1 MRLFKYSFKYSFILA
16 VAAAL
21 MPLAGCE
28 EESISESKAILV
40 GESEINLPAAATS
53 RTLTVY
59 ADGTWQAD
67 VTDIWLSVT
76 PTSGQG
82 TMDITITAEENFAE
96 EAREASLI
104 IKGASTLEDVTV
116 PVRQKMDRFRD
127 VTAQTVTEAL
137 ALKEGDLAKLS
148 ECQVVAQGKSG
159 FVVSDGTSC
168 IYVVG
173 TDNTLSLGCRL
184 TLTGDVVQL
193 NGIGVIDL
201 EDAFPVSEGTVEYP
215 DAKDITGETA
225 YAPGKVEYVTVTA
238 VYATGDKL
246 SIDGKQVASI
256 YESTEDY
263 SEIAGHNTIFTGYYL
278 GEGRNGHVILA
289 LSYEDLGKA
298 EISGKELPFKDDF
311 SWLAP
316 FIEEANAKLPAK
328 NRITDC
334 VSLVTPATDGCANI
348 YSTLVNNGILVLDEL
363 RARGYTDLN
372 PSSKTIYLQD
382 QYFKFGATGK
392 VSGLTLPNFKI
403 DGSMDLF
410 LSFKWCSHMPKSTN
424 PDATQLVVEIAEGPG
439 AIETAA
445 GQAQT
450 SDLINHSQKQGEMFW
465 NEAMVKVIGATAET
479 RLSIHPYGEITSSTI
494 FRYYLDDIQVVSAE
508 GMIEANVEVGG
519 IENDLVTFDGT
530 PAAPVAFTVKSDA
543 DFTISTTA
551 NWLHLDVAEGLAGEE
566 TAVTL
571 TCDQSELSTLRQG
584 EIVIKSGLTTR
595 KIQVVQSAAGQTL
608 SPFISIVGGN
618 YVNVNGTVTSATVSV
633 QANVSYEVEVTEGSD
648 WLSAEAVKTKAMVD
662 VTDVA
667 LTMAENSGTATRTGK
682 VRVYNAS
689 EKVEA
694 WITVTQ
700 TPAVITL
707 AKWNLSAE
715 TMSAYADKFGGTAGT
730 KDKAAG
736 DGGMY
741 VPANGGG
748 SGKISY
754 VQVDK
759 TDIDKNSAASRIV
772 GKTGEPYITGGWPG
786 DYWLFTVDYPEG
798 IPVGAKIHGY
808 FVTRASA
815 GGMKYFL
822 AEILDGDEWKP
833 VTATTTSKVNDEDV
847 TYNISQN
854 KTADFTVDFTY
865 VATKAS
871 KGFQVRVKCVVNS
884 RAGGSGPLDVPNG
897 GTHRIRGEESS
908 PYFEMTL

>member
-1 MRLFKYSFKYSFILA
+1 MRLLKYSFILA
-16 VAAAL
+16 AAAL
-21 MPLAGCE
+21 LSFAGCE
-28 EESISESKAILV
+28 EESVSESKAILV
-40 GESEINLPAAATS
+40 GESEINLPAIATS
-53 RTLTVY
+53 RTVTVY
-59 ADGTWQAD
+59 ADGTWLAD
-67 VTDIWLSVT
+67 VTDNWLSVS

-127 VTAQTVTEAL
+127 VTARTVTEAL
-137 ALKEGDLAKLS
+137 DLKAGDLAKLS
-148 ECQVVAQGKSG
+148 ECQVVAQAKRG
-159 FVVSDGTSC
+159 FVVSDGAGNICVIGS
-168 IYVVG
+168 
-173 TDNTLSLGCRL
+173 DNSLSLGCRL
-184 TLTGDVVQL
+184 TLTGDVAEL
-193 NGIGVIDL
+193 NGINVINL
-201 EDAFPVSEGTVEYP
+201 EDAFFVSEGTVEYP
-215 DAKDITGETA
+215 EAKDITNETA
-225 YAPGKVEYVTVTA
+225 YAPGKVEYVTVSA
-238 VYATGDKL
+238 VYGSGDKL
-246 SIDGKQVASI
+246 SIDGKQVASL
-256 YESTEDY
+256 YEATEDY
-263 SEIAGHNTIFTGYYL
+263 SAIVDHNTAFTGYYL
-278 GEGRNGHVILA
+278 GKNAKGHLILP

-298 EISGKELPFKDDF
+298 EIKGLELPFKDDF

-334 VSLVTPATDGCANI
+334 VGLVSPSADGCANI
-348 YSTLVNNGILVLDEL
+348 YSTLVNNNILVLDEL
-363 RARGYTDLN
+363 RSRGYTDLN
-372 PSSKTIYLQD
+372 PDSKTIYLQD

-403 DGSMDLF
+403 EGSMDLF
-410 LSFKWCSHMPKSTN
+410 LSFKWCSHMPKSTT

-439 AIETAA
+439 AVVTSA

-450 SDLINHSQKQGEMFW
+450 SDLINHTQKDGEMFW
-465 NEAMVKVIGATAET
+465 QDVMVKIVGATAET
-479 RLSIHPYGEITSSTI
+479 RLSIHPYGEITSSSI

-508 GMIEANVEVGG
+508 GMIEANVEVVG

-543 DFTISTTA
+543 DFTISTSA
-551 NWLHLDVAEGLAGEE
+551 SWLHLDVAEGLAGEE

-618 YVNVNGTVTSATVSV
+618 YVSVNGTVTSATVSV
-633 QANVSYEVEVTEGSD
+633 QSNVSYEVEVTEGSD
-648 WLSAEAVKTKAMVD
+648 WLSAEAVTTKAMVE

-667 LTMAENSGTATRTGK
+667 ITMAENSGTATRTGK

-741 VPANGGG
+741 VPANAGG

-759 TDIDKNSAASRIV
+759 TEIDKNSAASRIV

-786 DYWLFTVDYPEG
+786 DCWLFTVDYPEG
-798 IPVGAKIHGY
+798 IPAGAKIHGY
-808 FVTRASA
+808 FVTRASS

-854 KTADFTVDFTY
+854 KTADFTVDFNY

-871 KGFQVRVKCVVNS
+871 KGFQVRVKCVANS

>member
-1 MRLFKYSFKYSFILA
+1 MRLFKYSFILA
-16 VAAAL
+16 AAAAL
-21 MPLAGCE
+21 LPLIGCE
-28 EESISESKAILV
+28 DESISESKAILV
-40 GESEINLPAAATS
+40 GESEINLPAIATS
-53 RTLTVY
+53 RTMTVY

-67 VTDIWLSVT
+67 VTDTWLSVS

-82 TMDITITAEENFAE
+82 TMDITVTAEENFAE

-104 IKGASTLEDVTV
+104 IKGASTLEDVIV
-116 PVRQKMDRFRD
+116 PVTQKMDRFRD

-137 ALKEGDLAKLS
+137 SLKAEDRAKLS
-148 ECQVVAQGKSG
+148 ECQIVAQSKNG
-159 FVVSDGTSC
+159 FVVSDGTSD

-173 TDNTLSLGCRL
+173 SDNTLSLGCRL
-184 TLTGDVVQL
+184 TLTGDVAQL
-193 NGIGVIDL
+193 NGINVINL
-201 EDAFPVSEGTVEYP
+201 EDAFFVSEGTVEYP
-215 DAKDITGETA
+215 AAAKDLTAETA
-225 YAPGKVEYVTVTA
+225 YAPGKVEYVSISA

-246 SIDGKQVASI
+246 SIDGKQVATL
-256 YESTEDY
+256 YEPTEDY
-263 SEIAGHNTIFTGYYL
+263 SAIVDHNTAFTGYYL
-278 GEGRNGHVILA
+278 GEDKKGHLILA
-289 LSYEDLGKA
+289 VSYEDLGKA
-298 EISGKELPFKDDF
+298 EIRGQELPFKDDF

-328 NRITDC
+328 NKITDC
-334 VSLVTPATDGCANI
+334 VSLVTAATDGCANI
-348 YSTLVNNGILVLDEL
+348 YSTLVSNGILVLDEL
-363 RARGYTDLN
+363 RSRGYTDLN

-410 LSFKWCSHMPKSTN
+410 LTFKWCSHMPKSTT

-439 AIETAA
+439 AIVTSA
-445 GQAQT
+445 GQAQV
-450 SDLINHSQKQGEMFW
+450 SDLINHNQKQGEMFW
-465 NEAMVKVIGATAET
+465 NDAMVKIVGATAET
-479 RLSIHPYGEITSSTI
+479 RLSIHPYGEVTSSTI

-508 GMIEANVEVGG
+508 GMVEANIEVGG

-530 PAAPVAFTVKSDA
+530 PAAPVTFTVKSDA

-551 NWLHLDVAEGLAGEE
+551 SWLHLDVAEGLAGEE
-566 TAVTL
+566 STVTL

-648 WLSAEAVKTKAMVD
+648 WLSAEAVGTKAMVD
-662 VTDVA
+662 VTTVA
-667 LTMAENSGTATRTGK
+667 LTLAENSGSASRTGK
-682 VRVYNAS
+682 VRVYNTA

-694 WITVTQ
+694 LITVTQ

-707 AKWNLSAE
+707 AKWVLNAE
-715 TMSAYADKFGGTAGT
+715 TMASYADKFGGTAGT

-748 SGKISY
+748 SGKLSY

-772 GKTGEPYITGGWPG
+772 GSTGEPYITGGWPG

-822 AEILDGDEWKP
+822 AEILDGDKWKL

-854 KTADFTVDFTY
+854 KTADFTVDFNY

-871 KGFQVRVKCVVNS
+871 KGFQIRVKVVANF
-884 RAGGSGPLDVPNG
+884 RAGGSGALEVPNG
-897 GTHRIRGEESS
+897 GTHRIRGGESS
-908 PYFEMTL
+908 PYFEMTM

>member
-1 MRLFKYSFKYSFILA
+1 MRLFKYSFILA
-16 VAAAL
+16 AAAAL
-21 MPLAGCE
+21 LPLIGCE
-28 EESISESKAILV
+28 DESISESKAILV
-40 GESEINLPAAATS
+40 GESEINLPAIATS
-53 RTLTVY
+53 RTMTVY

-67 VTDIWLSVT
+67 VTDTWLSVS

-82 TMDITITAEENFAE
+82 TMDITVTAEENFAE

-104 IKGASTLEDVTV
+104 IKGASTLEDVIV
-116 PVRQKMDRFRD
+116 PVTQKMDRFRD

-137 ALKEGDLAKLS
+137 SLKAEDRAKLS
-148 ECQVVAQGKSG
+148 ECQIVAQGKNG
-159 FVVSDGTSC
+159 FVVSDGTSD

-173 TDNTLSLGCRL
+173 SDNTLSLGCRL
-184 TLTGDVVQL
+184 TLTGDVAQL
-193 NGIGVIDL
+193 NGINVVNL
-201 EDAFPVSEGTVEYP
+201 EDAFFVSEGTVEYP
-215 DAKDITGETA
+215 AAAKDLTAEAA
-225 YAPGKVEYVTVTA
+225 YAPGKVEYVSISA

-246 SIDGKQVASI
+246 SIDGKQVATL
-256 YESTEDY
+256 YEPTEDY
-263 SEIAGHNTIFTGYYL
+263 SAIVDHNTSFTGYYL
-278 GEGRNGHVILA
+278 GEDKKGHLILA
-289 LSYEDLGKA
+289 VSYEDLGKA
-298 EISGKELPFKDDF
+298 EIRGQELPFKDDF

-328 NRITDC
+328 NKITDC
-334 VSLVTPATDGCANI
+334 VSLVTAATDGCANI

-363 RARGYTDLN
+363 RSRGYTDLN

-410 LSFKWCSHMPKSTN
+410 LTFKWCSHMPKSTT

-439 AIETAA
+439 AIVTSA
-445 GQAQT
+445 GQAQM
-450 SDLINHSQKQGEMFW
+450 SDLINHNQKQGEMFW
-465 NEAMVKVIGATAET
+465 NDAMVKIVGATAET
-479 RLSIHPYGEITSSTI
+479 RLSIHPYGEVTSSSI

-508 GMIEANVEVGG
+508 GMVEANVEVGG

-530 PAAPVAFTVKSDA
+530 PAAPVTFTVKSDA

-551 NWLHLDVAEGLAGEE
+551 SWLHLDVAEGLAGEE
-566 TAVTL
+566 STVTL

-584 EIVIKSGLTTR
+584 EVVIKSGLTTR

-648 WLSAEAVKTKAMVD
+648 WLSAEAVGTKAMVD
-662 VTDVA
+662 VTTVA
-667 LTMAENSGTATRTGK
+667 LTLAENSGSASRTGK
-682 VRVYNAS
+682 VRVYNAA

-707 AKWNLSAE
+707 AKWVLNAE
-715 TMSAYADKFGGTAGT
+715 TMASYADKFGGTAGT

-748 SGKISY
+748 SGKLSY

-833 VTATTTSKVNDEDV
+833 VTATTTSTVNGEDV

-854 KTADFTVDFTY
+854 KTADFTVDFNY

-871 KGFQVRVKCVVNS
+871 KGFQIRVKVVANF
-884 RAGGSGPLDVPNG
+884 RAGGSGALDVPNG
-897 GTHRIRGEESS
+897 GTHRIRGEEAS

>member
-1 MRLFKYSFKYSFILA
+1 MRLFKYSFILA
-16 VAAAL
+16 AAAAL
-21 MPLAGCE
+21 LPLIGCE
-28 EESISESKAILV
+28 DESISESKAILV
-40 GESEINLPAAATS
+40 GESEINLPAIATS
-53 RTLTVY
+53 RTMTVY

-67 VTDIWLSVT
+67 VTDTWLSVS

-82 TMDITITAEENFAE
+82 TMDITVTAEENFAE

-104 IKGASTLEDVTV
+104 IKGASTLEDVIV
-116 PVRQKMDRFRD
+116 PVTQKMDRFRD

-137 ALKEGDLAKLS
+137 SLKAEDRAKLS
-148 ECQVVAQGKSG
+148 ECQIVAQSKNG
-159 FVVSDGTSC
+159 FVVSDGTSD

-173 TDNTLSLGCRL
+173 SDNTLSLGCRL
-184 TLTGDVVQL
+184 TLTGDVAQL
-193 NGIGVIDL
+193 NGINVINL
-201 EDAFPVSEGTVEYP
+201 EDAFFVSEGTVEYP
-215 DAKDITGETA
+215 AAAKDLTAETA
-225 YAPGKVEYVTVTA
+225 YAPGKVEYVSISA

-246 SIDGKQVASI
+246 SIDGKQVATL
-256 YESTEDY
+256 YEPSEDY
-263 SEIAGHNTIFTGYYL
+263 SAIVDHNTAFTGYYL
-278 GEGRNGHVILA
+278 GEDKKGHLILA
-289 LSYEDLGKA
+289 VSYEDLGKA
-298 EISGKELPFKDDF
+298 EIRGQELPFKDDF

-328 NRITDC
+328 NKITDC
-334 VSLVTPATDGCANI
+334 VSLVTAATDGCANI
-348 YSTLVNNGILVLDEL
+348 YSTLVSNGILVLDEL
-363 RARGYTDLN
+363 RSRGYTDLN

-403 DGSMDLF
+403 EGSMDLF
-410 LSFKWCSHMPKSTN
+410 LTFKWCSHMPKSTT

-439 AIETAA
+439 AIVTSS
-445 GQAQT
+445 GQAQM
-450 SDLINHSQKQGEMFW
+450 SDLINHTQKQGEMFW
-465 NEAMVKVIGATAET
+465 NDAMVKIVGATAET
-479 RLSIHPYGEITSSTI
+479 RLSIHPYGEVTSSTI

-508 GMIEANVEVGG
+508 GMVEANVEVGG

-530 PAAPVAFTVKSDA
+530 PAAPVTFTVKSDA

-551 NWLHLDVAEGLAGEE
+551 SWLHLDVAEGLAGEE
-566 TAVTL
+566 STVTL

-584 EIVIKSGLTTR
+584 EIAIKSGLTTR

-648 WLSAEAVKTKAMVD
+648 WLSAEAVGTKAMVD
-662 VTDVA
+662 VTTVA
-667 LTMAENSGTATRTGK
+667 LTLAENSGSASRTGK
-682 VRVYNAS
+682 VRVYNTA

-707 AKWNLSAE
+707 AKWVLNAE
-715 TMSAYADKFGGTAGT
+715 TMASYADKFGGTAGT

-748 SGKISY
+748 SGKLSY

-759 TDIDKNSAASRIV
+759 TALDNNSAASRIV
-772 GKTGEPYITGGWPG
+772 GSTGEPYITGGWPG

-833 VTATTTSKVNDEDV
+833 VTATTTSTVNGEDV

-854 KTADFTVDFTY
+854 KTADFTVDFNY

-871 KGFQVRVKCVVNS
+871 KGFQIRVKVVANF
-884 RAGGSGPLDVPNG
+884 RAGGSGALDVPNG
-897 GTHRIRGEESS
+897 GTHRIRGGESS

>member
-1 MRLFKYSFKYSFILA
+1 MRLFKYSFILA
-16 VAAAL
+16 AAAAL
-21 MPLAGCE
+21 LPLIGCE
-28 EESISESKAILV
+28 DESISESKAILV
-40 GESEINLPAAATS
+40 GESEINLPAIATS
-53 RTLTVY
+53 RTMTVY

-67 VTDIWLSVT
+67 VTDTWLSVS

-82 TMDITITAEENFAE
+82 TMDITVTAEENFAE

-104 IKGASTLEDVTV
+104 IKGASTLEDVIV
-116 PVRQKMDRFRD
+116 PVTQKMDRFRD

-137 ALKEGDLAKLS
+137 SLKAEDRAKLS
-148 ECQVVAQGKSG
+148 ECQIVAQSKNG
-159 FVVSDGTSC
+159 FVVSDGTSD

-173 TDNTLSLGCRL
+173 SDNTLSLGCRL
-184 TLTGDVVQL
+184 TLTGDVAQL
-193 NGIGVIDL
+193 NGINVINL
-201 EDAFPVSEGTVEYP
+201 EDAFFVSEGTVEYP
-215 DAKDITGETA
+215 AAAKDLTAETA
-225 YAPGKVEYVTVTA
+225 YAPGKVEYVSISA

-246 SIDGKQVASI
+246 SIDGKQVATL
-256 YESTEDY
+256 YEPTEDY
-263 SEIAGHNTIFTGYYL
+263 SAIVDHNTAFTGYYL
-278 GEGRNGHVILA
+278 GEDKKGHLILA
-289 LSYEDLGKA
+289 VSYEDLGKA
-298 EISGKELPFKDDF
+298 EIRGQELPFKDDF

-328 NRITDC
+328 NKITDC
-334 VSLVTPATDGCANI
+334 VSLVTAATDGCANI
-348 YSTLVNNGILVLDEL
+348 YSTLVSNGILVLDEL
-363 RARGYTDLN
+363 RSRGYTDLN

-403 DGSMDLF
+403 EGSMDLF
-410 LSFKWCSHMPKSTN
+410 LTFKWCSHMPKSTT

-439 AIETAA
+439 AIVTSA
-445 GQAQT
+445 GQAQM
-450 SDLINHSQKQGEMFW
+450 SDLINHNQKQGEMFW
-465 NEAMVKVIGATAET
+465 NDAMVKIVGATAET
-479 RLSIHPYGEITSSTI
+479 RLSIHPYGEVTSSTI

-508 GMIEANVEVGG
+508 GMVEANVEVGG

-530 PAAPVAFTVKSDA
+530 PAAPVTFTVKSDA

-551 NWLHLDVAEGLAGEE
+551 SWLHLDVAEGLAGEE
-566 TAVTL
+566 STVTL

-648 WLSAEAVKTKAMVD
+648 WLSAEAVGTKAMVD
-662 VTDVA
+662 VTTVA
-667 LTMAENSGTATRTGK
+667 LTLAENSGSASRTGK
-682 VRVYNAS
+682 VRVYNTA

-694 WITVTQ
+694 LITVTQ

-707 AKWNLSAE
+707 AKWVLNAE
-715 TMSAYADKFGGTAGT
+715 TMASYADKFGGTAGT

-748 SGKISY
+748 SGKLSY

-772 GKTGEPYITGGWPG
+772 GSTGEPYITGGWPG

-822 AEILDGDEWKP
+822 AEILDGDKWKP

-854 KTADFTVDFTY
+854 KTADFTVDFNY

-871 KGFQVRVKCVVNS
+871 KGFQIRVKVVANF
-884 RAGGSGPLDVPNG
+884 RAGGSGALEVPNG
-897 GTHRIRGEESS
+897 GTHRIRGGESS
-908 PYFEMTL
+908 PYFEMTM

>member
-1 MRLFKYSFKYSFILA
+1 MRLFKYSFILA
-16 VAAAL
+16 AAAAL
-21 MPLAGCE
+21 LPLIGCE
-28 EESISESKAILV
+28 DESISESKAILV
-40 GESEINLPAAATS
+40 GESEINLPAIATS
-53 RTLTVY
+53 RTMTVY

-67 VTDIWLSVT
+67 VTDTWLSVS

-82 TMDITITAEENFAE
+82 TMDITVTAEENFAE

-104 IKGASTLEDVTV
+104 IKGASTLEDVIV
-116 PVRQKMDRFRD
+116 PVTQKMDRFRD

-137 ALKEGDLAKLS
+137 SLKAEDRAKLS
-148 ECQVVAQGKSG
+148 ECQIVAQGKNG
-159 FVVSDGTSC
+159 FVVSDGTSD

-173 TDNTLSLGCRL
+173 SDNTLSLGCRL
-184 TLTGDVVQL
+184 TLTGDVAQL
-193 NGIGVIDL
+193 NGINVINL
-201 EDAFPVSEGTVEYP
+201 EDAFFVSEGTVEYP
-215 DAKDITGETA
+215 AAAKDLTAEAA
-225 YAPGKVEYVTVTA
+225 YAPGKVEYVSISA

-246 SIDGKQVASI
+246 SIDGKQVATL
-256 YESTEDY
+256 YEPTEDY
-263 SEIAGHNTIFTGYYL
+263 SAIVDHNTSFTGYYL
-278 GEGRNGHVILA
+278 GEDKKGHLILA
-289 LSYEDLGKA
+289 VSYEDLGKA
-298 EISGKELPFKDDF
+298 EIRGQELPFKDDF

-328 NRITDC
+328 NKITDC
-334 VSLVTPATDGCANI
+334 VSLVTASTDGCANI

-363 RARGYTDLN
+363 RSRGYTDLN

-410 LSFKWCSHMPKSTN
+410 LTFKWCSHMPKSTT

-439 AIETAA
+439 AIVTSA
-445 GQAQT
+445 GQAQM
-450 SDLINHSQKQGEMFW
+450 SDLINHNQKQGEMFW
-465 NEAMVKVIGATAET
+465 NDAMVKIVGATAET
-479 RLSIHPYGEITSSTI
+479 RLSIHPYGEVTSSTI

-508 GMIEANVEVGG
+508 GMVEANVEVGG

-530 PAAPVAFTVKSDA
+530 PAAPVTFTVKSDA

-551 NWLHLDVAEGLAGEE
+551 SWLHLDVAEGLAGEE
-566 TAVTL
+566 STVTL

-584 EIVIKSGLTTR
+584 EVVIKSGLTTR

-648 WLSAEAVKTKAMVD
+648 WLSAEAVGTKAMVD
-662 VTDVA
+662 VTTVA
-667 LTMAENSGTATRTGK
+667 LTLAENSGSASRTGK
-682 VRVYNAS
+682 VRVYNTA

-707 AKWNLSAE
+707 AKWVLNAE
-715 TMSAYADKFGGTAGT
+715 TMASYADKFGGTAGT

-748 SGKISY
+748 SGKLSY

-772 GKTGEPYITGGWPG
+772 GSTGEPYITGGWPG

-822 AEILDGDEWKP
+822 AEILDGDKWKP

-854 KTADFTVDFTY
+854 KTADFTVDFNY

-871 KGFQVRVKCVVNS
+871 KGFQIRVKVVANF
-884 RAGGSGPLDVPNG
+884 RAGGSGALEVPNG
-897 GTHRIRGEESS
+897 GTHRIRGGESS
-908 PYFEMTL
+908 PYFEMTM